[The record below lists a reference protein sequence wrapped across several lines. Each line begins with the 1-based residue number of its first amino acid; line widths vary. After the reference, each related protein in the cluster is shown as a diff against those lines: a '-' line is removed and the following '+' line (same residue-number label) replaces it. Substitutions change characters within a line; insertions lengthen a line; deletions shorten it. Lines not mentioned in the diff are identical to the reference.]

1 MATKTITITVDAYK
15 RLRSKKAS
23 NESFTDIIL
32 KLTRKKDTLA
42 YIRSMK
48 PSTELADNIEK
59 AMQLEQAKKV
69 RHLLETLDILELSI
83 AASETFGK
91 LSIDFR
97 KKGNDIGDFDLLIAS
112 IALTHGEPLLTKNAN
127 HFSRVP
133 GLAVET
139 Y

>member
-1 MATKTITITVDAYK
+1 MSTKTITITLDAYK

-32 KLTRKKDTLA
+32 KLTRKQDTLA

-48 PSTELADNIEK
+48 
-59 AMQLEQAKKV
+59 
-69 RHLLETLDILELSI
+69 
-83 AASETFGK
+83 
-91 LSIDFR
+91 
-97 KKGNDIGDFDLLIAS
+97 KGNDIGDFNLLIAS
-112 IALTHGEPLLTKNAN
+112 IALTHGEPLLTKNAK